1 MGHSSAHSTST
12 AKKLMR
18 YSVDASAKLAVIP
31 DVVVVVNTTNAV
43 DQVADALAVVM
54 HQQVSMDKVTA
65 IRMNWR
71 WKT

>member
-1 MGHSSAHSTST
+1 M
-12 AKKLMR
+12 
-18 YSVDASAKLAVIP
+18 DASAKLAVIP

-65 IRMNWR
+65 IQMNWR